1 MLHLALI
8 VLASVGG
15 LTLAASAAFALL
27 VMLAH
32 IPTYDDEQ
40 NDR

>member
-1 MLHLALI
+1 MPHLALI

-15 LTLAASAAFALL
+15 LTIVASLAFAAF
-27 VMLAH
+27 VMFAK
-32 IPTYDDEQ
+32 IPVYDDEQ